1 MAVALLALLSAW
13 SGHVLIVAPLGAS
26 SVLLFG
32 TPLSPLAQPRNVVV
46 GHTLGGL
53 LGVALVA
60 LFGQGPLVLL
70 LAVGLAILLAAL
82 RCQNVAVAISNSFA
96 GVAPVH
102 HIQDNRVRCGYSGM
116 LWRVCDQ
123 EGNPCRSS
131 Q

>member
-1 MAVALLALLSAW
+1 VALLALLSAW

-32 TPLSPLAQPRNVVV
+32 TPRSPLAQPRNVVV
-46 GHTLGGL
+46 GNTLGGF

-60 LFGQGPLVLL
+60 VFGQGPLVLL
-70 LAVGLAILLAAL
+70 LAGGLTILLAAL

-102 HIQDNRVRCGYSGM
+102 HI
-116 LWRVCDQ
+116 
-123 EGNPCRSS
+123 
-131 Q
+131 